1 KNAKVVFDSKGVP
14 ELTVPGKELQE
25 KYERIIELLLQ
36 GELQPEMP
44 AAEGE
49 QPAPP
54 APSIAF
60 DPVLDDAEIALAII
74 QIWAATPK
82 GMEIVQS
89 QSPGFQNLRAYAEQ
103 AFQVKIAAQ
112 PQEPPPPP
120 PDPQKME
127 IAQLQEENKRALAE
141 IEAKSK
147 EAQEQI
153 EAATAKWLE
162 THKAALDLEIQDR
175 QHEHE
180 KIQAESQQVHEE
192 KQIKNQPKGASK

>member
-1 KNAKVVFDSKGVP
+1 
-14 ELTVPGKELQE
+14 
-25 KYERIIELLLQ
+25 
-36 GELQPEMP
+36 MP
-44 AAEGE
+44 VAEGE

-89 QSPGFQNLRAYAEQ
+89 QSPGFQNLRAYAEA
-103 AFQVKIAAQ
+103 AFQVKIAQQ
-112 PQEPPPPP
+112 PQEPQPPP

-141 IEAKSK
+141 IAAKSK

-153 EAATAKWLE
+153 EAATEKWLE
-162 THKAALDLEIQDR
+162 SRKAALELEMQEK

-180 KIQAESQQVHEE
+180 ENQARDQQEHEARQLQN
-192 KQIKNQPKGASK
+192 KPKGASK